1 MILKCK
7 DKKGRER
14 CVGGSHSGRGKLLI
28 GTYGLV
34 GWGELPWK
42 RVLKRHLREEAL
54 EGVGWAA
61 SPHEREKP
69 YS

>member
-1 MILKCK
+1 MN
-7 DKKGRER
+7 G
-14 CVGGSHSGRGKLLI
+14 VWGGHSGRGKLLI

-54 EGVGWAA
+54 EGVG
-61 SPHEREKP
+61 
-69 YS
+69 